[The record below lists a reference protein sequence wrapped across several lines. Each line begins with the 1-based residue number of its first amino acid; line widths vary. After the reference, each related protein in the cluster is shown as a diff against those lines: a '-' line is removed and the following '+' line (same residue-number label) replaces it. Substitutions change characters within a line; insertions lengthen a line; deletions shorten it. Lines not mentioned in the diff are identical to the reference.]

1 MTIPIDSDNLEQK
14 DIWPI
19 LDSFFRENNLVRQQ
33 LDSFN
38 EFIQNTIQDV
48 VDDLPPLVIKN
59 EIEKI
64 RFSEWKKNLKL
75 ILRFG
80 QLHLTKPTFI
90 EENGTTHTLLPN
102 EARLRNLTYSSPLY
116 CDVST
121 ISIAISENS
130 RGEKKETFLK
140 DEHQKILLGR
150 IPIMVKS
157 RFCVLDKLLP
167 LDLVKIR
174 ECPLDPGGYFII
186 NGSEKVLVG
195 QEQLA
200 WNYVYIFSKKESIN
214 SSKKLSFYTKT
225 NFLFFAECRSVAE
238 FGRWSPSLLTVKVC
252 VSVFPKKSKTKK
264 NKTGLSSGLTDHF
277 YGGLYVRAILPFF
290 KKDIPVSWIFKALG
304 FESENEILR
313 YICYDDEDNEL
324 IEAVKYSLEDDK
336 FTTFDSF
343 SNAFSNFDQE
353 TALAAIGQHISKG
366 SQGARIKHAYEI
378 LQKEFL
384 PHVGIGQGFELR
396 KGFFF
401 GYIIHKLMSTQIGK
415 KLTDDRDHYGHKRLD
430 VAGPLLS
437 VLFRQLLTK
446 VMKDLRVSLQ
456 KKTNFRKDFYQI
468 SDFLKSSLIT
478 TGIQYALATGNWGTD
493 KQASR
498 TGVSQVLNRLTFSS
512 TLSHL
517 RRLNSPSGRDGK
529 LTKPRQLHNS
539 HWGLICPAETPEGHS
554 CGLVRNLALTA
565 FITIGSS
572 TLPIMEFLEE
582 SGIENLSEVS
592 LERLKISFKIF
603 VNGCWIGIHK
613 NPLNLV
619 NHVRKGRREGFLREE
634 LSISFDSNDK
644 EIRISC
650 DSGRIC
656 RPLIVL
662 EEKIIMGPDGNPEK
676 NFSPILKKTHIKKI
690 QKNKDYKFSNLLKE
704 GLVEFIDAEE
714 EEICLISLS
723 LDNIFKKRKKS
734 LNIEYTHCEI
744 HPSMML
750 GVCASFIP
758 FSDHNQ
764 SPRNTY
770 QAAMGKQ
777 AIGVYALN
785 FQYRMDTMAHIL
797 YYPQKP
803 LVITRAMDF
812 LNYKDFPNGI
822 NAIVAIACYGG
833 YNQED
838 SIIMSQDA
846 IDRGFFRS
854 IFYRSY
860 RDEEKTKFGGLKE
873 IFEIPRFE
881 DCFGCKTG
889 SYEKLDLDGLVS
901 EGSRISGDDII
912 IGKTVPYDFS
922 RINSNITPIER
933 NYKYKKDA
941 STPSRS
947 FESGVVDKVMLGTS
961 DLGTK
966 LVKIRIRS
974 VRIPQIGDKFASR
987 HGQKG
992 IVGMLYK
999 QVDLPFTREGIIP
1012 DIIMNPHA
1020 IPSRMTIG
1028 HLLECLLSKV
1038 SALGGSEGDGTPFC
1052 SITIEKISQHV
1063 EYFGFEKHGWEM
1075 MTNGGTG
1082 ETIKSKIFIGPTYYQ
1097 RLKHMVDDKIHS
1109 RARGPVQILTRQPVE
1124 GRSRDGGLR
1133 FGEMERDCMMS
1144 HGASIFLKDRLV
1156 DQSDSFTIF
1165 VCDLCGLIAIANQK
1179 KGLFECRNCSNKKSI
1194 SLIKIPYACKLLFQE
1209 LMAMTIAPRMIP
1221 GPL

>member
-1 MTIPIDSDNLEQK
+1 MISDKNDEIIKQDDMWIILE
-14 DIWPI
+14 
-19 LDSFFRENNLVRQQ
+19 SFFKENNLVRQQ

-38 EFIQNTIQDV
+38 EFIQNTMQDII
-48 VDDLPPLVIKN
+48 DDIPPIVIKT
-59 EIEKI
+59 EFDK
-64 RFSEWKKNLKL
+64 FKSSETKKSLKL

-80 QLHLTKPTFI
+80 QLHLSKPTFI

-116 CDVST
+116 CDIST
-121 ISIAISENS
+121 ITLNITEELTGEIKEN
-130 RGEKKETFLK
+130 FLK
-140 DEHQKILLGR
+140 DDHQKILLGR

-167 LDLVKIR
+167 MDLIR
-174 ECPLDPGGYFII
+174 IGECPIDPGGYFII
-186 NGSEKVLVG
+186 NGSEKVIVG

-200 WNYVYIFSKKESIN
+200 WNYVYIFSKKETTKN
-214 SSKKLSFYTKT
+214 SSKLYFYTKK
-225 NFLFFAECRSVAE
+225 NLLYFAECRSVAE

-252 VSVFPKKSKTKK
+252 ITVFPKK
-264 NKTGLSSGLTDHF
+264 NKINKQSSSSTNSALHF
-277 YGGLYVRAILPFF
+277 YGGLYLRAILPLF
-290 KKDIPVSWIFKALG
+290 KKDIPVTWIFKALG
-304 FESENEILR
+304 FENETEILR
-313 YICYDDEDNEL
+313 HICYNDEDEEL
-324 IEAVKYSLEDDK
+324 IESIRYSLEDDK
-336 FTTFDSF
+336 LMASETF
-343 SNAFSNFDQE
+343 SNISSILDQE
-353 TALAAIGQHISKG
+353 TALAAIGQHISR
-366 SQGARIKHAYEI
+366 GAQSLRIKHAYET

-401 GYIIHKLMSTQIGK
+401 GYIINKLMATQIGK
-415 KLTDDRDHYGHKRLD
+415 RATDDRDHYGHKRLD

-437 VLFRQLLTK
+437 VLFRQLLGK
-446 VMKDLRVSLQ
+446 VIKDLRTSLQ
-456 KKTNFRKDFYQI
+456 RKSNLGKNFNQI
-468 SDFLKSSLIT
+468 SDFIKPSFLT

-498 TGVSQVLNRLTFSS
+498 TGVSQVLNRLSFSS

-517 RRLNSPSGRDGK
+517 RRLNSPSGKDGN

-554 CGLVRNLALTA
+554 CGLVRNLALSA
-565 FITIGSS
+565 FVTIGSS

-582 SGIENLSEVS
+582 FKIENLSDVK
-592 LERLKISFKIF
+592 LEKLKFSYKIF
-603 VNGCWIGIHK
+603 VNGCWIGIHDK
-613 NPLNLV
+613 PLNLV
-619 NHVRKGRREGFLREE
+619 KNLRKGRRLGFLREE
-634 LSISFDSNDK
+634 ISISFDIKEK
-644 EIRISC
+644 EIRIST

-662 EEKIIMGPDGNPEK
+662 NEKLSK
-676 NFSPILKKTHIKKI
+676 NTNGTEIKTFLPLLKKSHLSKIK
-690 QKNKDYKFSNLLKE
+690 NDPSFSFHDLLKE
-704 GLVEFIDAEE
+704 GIVEFIDAEE
-714 EEICLISLS
+714 EEICLISMFLKET
-723 LDNIFKKRKKS
+723 FQKKFRS

-744 HPSMML
+744 HPSLIL
-750 GVCASFIP
+750 GVCGSFIP

-777 AIGVYALN
+777 AIGINSLN
-785 FQYRMDTMAHIL
+785 FQFRMDTMAHIL
-797 YYPQKP
+797 YYPQTP
-803 LVITRAMDF
+803 LVVTRAMKF
-812 LNYKDFPNGI
+812 MNYKNFPNGI
-822 NAIVAIACYGG
+822 NSIVAIACYGG

-846 IDRGFFRS
+846 IDRGLFRS
-854 IFYRSY
+854 VFYRCY

-873 IFEIPRFE
+873 IFEIPKFE
-881 DCFGCKTG
+881 DCIGCKTG
-889 SYEKLDLDGLVS
+889 SYQKLDLDGLVS
-901 EGSRISGDDII
+901 EGTRVSGDDII

-922 RINSNITPIER
+922 KIKSSLAPLEKTL
-933 NYKYKKDA
+933 KFKKDA
-941 STPSRS
+941 STAARS
-947 FESGVVDKVMLGTS
+947 FESGVVDKVMIGTS

-999 QVDLPFTREGIIP
+999 QVDLPFTKDGIIP

-1028 HLLECLLSKV
+1028 HLLEGLLSKV
-1038 SALGGSEGDGTPFC
+1038 SALGGMEGDGSPFC
-1052 SITIEKISQHV
+1052 NITVEKISKKL
-1063 EYFGFEKHGWEM
+1063 ESLNFEKNGWEIM
-1075 MTNGGTG
+1075 RNG
-1082 ETIKSKIFIGPTYYQ
+1082 ETGNNLNAMIFIGPTYYQ

-1144 HGASIFLKDRLV
+1144 HGASIFLKDRLM
-1156 DQSDSFTIF
+1156 DQSDAFSIF
-1165 VCDLCGLIAIANQK
+1165 LCDLCGLIAIANPK
-1179 KGLFECRNCSNKKSI
+1179 KRIFECRSCLNRNSI
-1194 SLIKIPYACKLLFQE
+1194 SLVKIPYACKLLFQE
-1209 LMAMTIAPRMIP
+1209 LMAMAIAPRMIP
-1221 GPL
+1221 GSL

>member
-1 MTIPIDSDNLEQK
+1 MDSQNEDRKLRSEDMWIVLEN
-14 DIWPI
+14 
-19 LDSFFRENNLVRQQ
+19 FFSENNLVRQQ
-33 LDSFN
+33 LESFN
-38 EFIQNTIQDV
+38 EFIQNTIQDII
-48 VDDLPPLVIKN
+48 DDLPPLIVKTEFDKIKLP
-59 EIEKI
+59 EL
-64 RFSEWKKNLKL
+64 KKNLKI

-121 ISIAISENS
+121 ISLSLTENS
-130 RGEKKETFLK
+130 KGEKKETFIK

-150 IPIMVKS
+150 IPIMIKS

-167 LDLVKIR
+167 LDLIKVG

-186 NGSEKVLVG
+186 NGSEKVIVG

-200 WNYVYIFSKKESIN
+200 WNYVYIFSKKESMK
-214 SSKKLSFYTKT
+214 SSFKLSFYTVKKS
-225 NFLFFAECRSVAE
+225 LYFAECRSVAE

-252 VSVFPKKSKTKK
+252 VTLFPKK
-264 NKTGLSSGLTDHF
+264 NKTNSKLSKFSTNSKSHF
-277 YGGLYVRAILPFF
+277 VGGLYLRAILPFF
-290 KKDIPVSWIFKALG
+290 KKDIPISWIFKALG
-304 FESENEILR
+304 FENENEILK
-313 YICYDDEDNEL
+313 YICYDDENEEL
-324 IEAVKYSLEDDK
+324 IDAIKYCLEDDK
-336 FTTFDSF
+336 ITAFDSF
-343 SNAFSNFDQE
+343 SNISSILDQE
-353 TALAAIGQHISKG
+353 TALAAIGQHISRA
-366 SQGARIKHAYEI
+366 SQGVRVKHAYEI

-384 PHVGIGQGFELR
+384 PHVGIGQGFEIR

-401 GYIIHKLMSTQIGK
+401 GYIVNKLMSTQIGK
-415 KLTDDRDHYGHKRLD
+415 RPTDDRDHYGHKRLD
-430 VAGPLLS
+430 VAGPLLG

-446 VMKDLRVSLQ
+446 VLKDLRVSLQ
-456 KKTNFRKDFYQI
+456 RKSAIKKNSNQI
-468 SDFLKSSLIT
+468 SDFLKTNFIT
-478 TGIQYALATGNWGTD
+478 TGLQYALATGNWGTD

-498 TGVSQVLNRLTFSS
+498 TGVSQVLNRLTYSS

-582 SGIENLSEVS
+582 SGIENLSEAT
-592 LERLKISFKIF
+592 LKNLKISFKIF
-603 VNGCWIGIHK
+603 VNGCWMGIHS
-613 NPLNLV
+613 NPLKLINILR
-619 NHVRKGRREGFLREE
+619 NARRKGLIREE
-634 LSISFDSNDK
+634 VSFSFDSKEK
-644 EIRISC
+644 EIRIAS
-650 DSGRIC
+650 DSGRVC
-656 RPLIVL
+656 RPLVIL
-662 EEKIIMGPDGNPEK
+662 EEKINLQPDGTNDKIFLPGL
-676 NFSPILKKTHIKKI
+676 NSDHIKKLKSEKGYTF
-690 QKNKDYKFSNLLKE
+690 QNLIKE

-723 LDNIFKKRKKS
+723 IENTIAKKQKNI
-734 LNIEYTHCEI
+734 NIEYTHCEI
-744 HPSMML
+744 HPSMIL
-750 GVCASFIP
+750 GVCASYIP

-770 QAAMGKQ
+770 QSAMGKQ
-777 AIGVYALN
+777 AIGIYSLN
-785 FQYRMDTMAHIL
+785 FQSRMDTMSHIL

-803 LVITRAMDF
+803 LVITNSMKF

-838 SIIMSQDA
+838 SIILSQDA
-846 IDRGFFRS
+846 IDRGLFRS

-860 RDEEKTKFGGLKE
+860 RDEEKTKFGGMKE
-873 IFEIPRFE
+873 SFEIPRFE
-881 DCFGCKTG
+881 DVVGYKIG
-889 SYEKLDLDGLVS
+889 SYEKLDMDGLIS

-912 IGKTVPYDFS
+912 IGKTVPYDYS
-922 RINSNITPIER
+922 RSGSNLTPLER
-933 NYKYKKDA
+933 NYKFKKDA
-941 STPSRS
+941 STSSRS
-947 FESGVVDKVMLGTS
+947 FESGIVDKVMLGTS
-961 DLGTK
+961 DIGTK

-999 QVDLPFTREGIIP
+999 QVDLPFTEEGIIP

-1028 HLLECLLSKV
+1028 HLMECLLSKV
-1038 SALGGSEGDGTPFC
+1038 SALNGIEGNGSPFC
-1052 SITIEKISQHV
+1052 SISVEKISQQLAG
-1063 EYFGFEKHGWEM
+1063 FGFEKYGWEQM
-1075 MTNGGTG
+1075 ANGGTG
-1082 ETIKSKIFIGPTYYQ
+1082 ENLTSMIFIGPTYYQ

-1144 HGASIFLKDRLV
+1144 HGASIFLKDRLI
-1156 DQSDSFTIF
+1156 DQSDSFSIF

-1179 KGLFECRNCSNKKSI
+1179 KGLFECKNCLNKTSI

-1209 LMAMTIAPRMIP
+1209 LMAMAIAPRMIP
-1221 GPL
+1221 GQI